1 MMVVDI
7 KNIVT
12 RLPELRFTAP
22 VNWRIDEG
30 QQWAV
35 VGPNGAGKTLIADI
49 MQRKFAFKEGEVVFS
64 GDGKVSDFIKS
75 IAFKDIYSLADCR
88 NSYYQQR
95 WHSTETEEMPIVE
108 ELLKEY
114 AGSDNLAKILTLFGI
129 EDLLPKRLIFLS
141 SGELRKFL
149 IVRTLLSRPRV
160 LILDNPF
167 IGLDAPSRDLL
178 VEMLGQMTK
187 LNGVQVVLLLSNPN
201 DIPAMITHV
210 LPIHDRTCLPPLTRE
225 EFMSDTE
232 LIARHSCMRG
242 SW

>member
-12 RLPELRFTAP
+12 RLPELRFTTP

-114 AGSDNLAKILTLFGI
+114 AGSDNLAKILKPAARAMKPERQVGVKLFYRN
-129 EDLLPKRLIFLS
+129 LSLKRFTANANYLDS
-141 SGELRKFL
+141 S
-149 IVRTLLSRPRV
+149 VM
-160 LILDNPF
+160 
-167 IGLDAPSRDLL
+167 PSMRI
-178 VEMLGQMTK
+178 
-187 LNGVQVVLLLSNPN
+187 SNRG
-201 DIPAMITHV
+201 AEIT
-210 LPIHDRTCLPPLTRE
+210 
-225 EFMSDTE
+225 SD
-232 LIARHSCMRG
+232 
-242 SW
+242 SWK